1 MLCPILSAPT
11 ARTAF
16 TEHFADV
23 NCLKEECAWWQ
34 KEMEN
39 CIIYQIGMF
48 MGVLASQVD
57 DIGRKMPHLEQFK
70 RA

>member
-1 MLCPILSAPT
+1 MKCPLSMVMLGSYSTNVMVEP
-11 ARTAF
+11 R
-16 TEHFADV
+16 D
-23 NCLKEECAWWQ
+23 CLKEECAWWQ